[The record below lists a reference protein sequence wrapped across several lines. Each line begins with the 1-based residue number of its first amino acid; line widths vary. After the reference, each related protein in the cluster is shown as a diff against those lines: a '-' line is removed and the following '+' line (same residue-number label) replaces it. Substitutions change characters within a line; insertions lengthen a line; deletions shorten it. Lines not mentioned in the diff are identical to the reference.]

1 MAETKN
7 ARTVLFV
14 HHSNDLYGAD
24 VVLLETVKR
33 LDRSRFAPFVVLPE
47 DCRSEGGLA
56 AELERLG
63 VRFQF
68 YPLAVM
74 RRSYFK
80 PGRIFPHLLEF
91 IRAVTG
97 LIRMVREQRVAIVH
111 SNTLAVCAGAI
122 AARITKTPHVW
133 HVHEMLVSPE
143 RGRRAMHFAACRLST
158 IVVCISEAVRQH
170 LLADQPKF
178 GGRLVVVHDGLP
190 LEDFFPVSD
199 GSTFRQELGI
209 PASAPFIGMVGRL
222 NHWKGQVV
230 FVHAAKMVLDRFP
243 DAHFLVVGSVFGNDQ
258 HYLDVLK
265 SEVERAGISGSFRI
279 CDFRRDVPQI
289 LSSLDVFVHPS
300 LLPEPFGLVVI
311 EAMAAC
317 RPVVATAHGGPLE
330 MIEDGVSG
338 HLVPPGDATA
348 LAGKIAVCL
357 EDRASSRAM
366 GKRGQERALGLFHV
380 SRYIERIQA
389 IYDAIL
395 EARLSADFEDTAG
408 SRPGVTATRPCVS
421 GRR

>member
-1 MAETKN
+1 
-7 ARTVLFV
+7 
-14 HHSNDLYGAD
+14 
-24 VVLLETVKR
+24 
-33 LDRSRFAPFVVLPE
+33 
-47 DCRSEGGLA
+47 
-56 AELERLG
+56 
-63 VRFQF
+63 
-68 YPLAVM
+68 
-74 RRSYFK
+74 
-80 PGRIFPHLLEF
+80 
-91 IRAVTG
+91 
-97 LIRMVREQRVAIVH
+97 
-111 SNTLAVCAGAI
+111 
-122 AARITKTPHVW
+122 
-133 HVHEMLVSPE
+133 
-143 RGRRAMHFAACRLST
+143 
-158 IVVCISEAVRQH
+158 
-170 LLADQPKF
+170 
-178 GGRLVVVHDGLP
+178 LP

-222 NHWKGQVV
+222 NHWKGKVV